1 MKSAGQF
8 DSHSGFCVSRSYLGG
23 LDAVAKAYEPALKGI
38 GRYNLEVLALI
49 SRRAQAWLGVPA
61 RLVRCAS
68 PVDAM
73 REQMQFWQSAAADYA
88 QAVTRLSAAV
98 GGCAVLPEFKGMQTR
113 DFITVEEPAA
123 TPGKRSDRKA
133 A

>member
-1 MKSAGQF
+1 MKSGGHF
-8 DSHSGFCVSRSYLGG
+8 DSDSGLSVSRSYLGS
-23 LDAVAKAYEPALKGI
+23 LDAVVKAYEPALKGV

-49 SRRAQAWLGVPA
+49 SRRAQAWLGVPS
-61 RLVRCAS
+61 RLVRCVS
-68 PVDAM
+68 PVDVM

-88 QAVTRLSAAV
+88 QAVKRLSAAV
-98 GGCAVLPEFKGMQTR
+98 GGCAVLPEFKGLPTR

-123 TPGKRSDRKA
+123 ASGKRSDRKA